1 MDLKADRHE
10 GKLLVKGVYLEAG
23 ADPEMVLS
31 ELAKEVS
38 DLSEFLDLSE
48 VLSVGR
54 SKSAVLL
61 RSFLDSN

>member
-1 MDLKADRHE
+1 
-10 GKLLVKGVYLEAG
+10 
-23 ADPEMVLS
+23 MVLS